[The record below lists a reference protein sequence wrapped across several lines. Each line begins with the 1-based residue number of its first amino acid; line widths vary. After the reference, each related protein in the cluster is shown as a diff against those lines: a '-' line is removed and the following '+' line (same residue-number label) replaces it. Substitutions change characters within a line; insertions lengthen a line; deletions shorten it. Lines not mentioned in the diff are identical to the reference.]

1 MSVRLFRLKIVISNT
16 SLSTTHLNS
25 TSNLQGVGLLT
36 SVSRFNCKLLRKKKT
51 VPISVLSSDQGGLL
65 GSGQGVIIDLGEY
78 KKHSNVMKSDIGEG
92 KDRHAGVGG
101 GGGGEGDRARA
112 GAGAGAGTG
121 LSGDIGGQNI
131 DTGDD
136 PALQRRR
143 SLRNVANY
151 TRRHS
156 SSCIPTSSCMSLPP
170 ENQTLTPRPVSTLE
184 SRSGSH
190 SHSRSND
197 RPGGSVS
204 NGNGND
210 NGNGNGDGESDNDGR
225 EGWSRNRNQRAVS
238 VSRAN
243 QDADTLQSS
252 FTVRKRG
259 NTPNIVPMR
268 SSFPNTSTKIGVN
281 SSKSDNRSRQSSF
294 TVLKAKLNMASG
306 KSNSE
311 KKKRRRAMRRK
322 RVRYHSVVK

>member
-1 MSVRLFRLKIVISNT
+1 MISNT
-16 SLSTTHLNS
+16 SHSTFHLNS
-25 TSNLQGVGLLT
+25 TSNPQGVGLLT

-51 VPISVLSSDQGGLL
+51 VPISVLSSDQGALL
-65 GSGQGVIIDLGEY
+65 GSGQGVVIDLGVF
-78 KKHSNVMKSDIGEG
+78 KKRSNVMKGDIGEG
-92 KDRHAGVGG
+92 KDRNTGVGEVE
-101 GGGGEGDRARA
+101 GER
-112 GAGAGAGTG
+112 AGAGAGTG

-131 DTGDD
+131 NTGDD
-136 PALQRRR
+136 PPLQRRR
-143 SLRNVANY
+143 SLRNVVNF

-156 SSCIPTSSCMSLPP
+156 SSCIPTSSCMSIPP

-197 RPGGSVS
+197 RTGGSLS
-204 NGNGND
+204 NGNVDGYGNE
-210 NGNGNGDGESDNDGR
+210 ESDNDGR

-238 VSRAN
+238 VSRAS
-243 QDADTLQSS
+243 QDADTLQSTS
-252 FTVRKRG
+252 TARKRG
-259 NTPNIVPMR
+259 NTPNIVPVR

-294 TVLKAKLNMASG
+294 TVLKAKLNMDSG
-306 KSNSE
+306 KSNNE

-322 RVRYHSVVK
+322 RVRYLSVVK